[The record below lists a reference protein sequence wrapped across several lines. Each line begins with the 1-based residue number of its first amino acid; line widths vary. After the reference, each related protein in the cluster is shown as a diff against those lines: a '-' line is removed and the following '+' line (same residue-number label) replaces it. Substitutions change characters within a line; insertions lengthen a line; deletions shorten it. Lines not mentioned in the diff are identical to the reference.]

1 MVPGPSPG
9 SLGWAGVGLEPST
22 PLLPTTSVGTAE
34 AALPSE
40 KLNV

>member
-1 MVPGPSPG
+1 MVPGPSPA
-9 SLGWAGVGLEPST
+9 SPGWAGVGLEPST